1 VQSTDSVWGVNNLI
15 VSRVLSCDKDYWK
28 GNLRMSEKRWSGRAF
43 ASLCS
48 LVGFILLCFTGIIL
62 YIEPHG
68 RVAYWTRWH
77 FWGLEKDQWGA
88 VHIFSGLLFLIA
100 GGFHLYYNW
109 KPLIKYLS
117 GKIESALRYKR
128 ELVISLLIFLWIVVS
143 GIWSLPPLVCVSEL
157 GESIKRSW
165 VTSPELEPPFGHAE
179 MVSLQTFCKKQR
191 ISLDQAI
198 MELRKAGF
206 TVDNP
211 KSTLTEIAESKRSS
225 GMGVYEVIK
234 KLEIR
239 PTAMTPDAVWTAEKI
254 EEVFSGT
261 GLGNK
266 TIGWIIKDM
275 QLEPG
280 TVYQRLKAAKI
291 EAKDDDTMKQLAKEN
306 NTTPIKI
313 LTIILIKQ

>member
-1 VQSTDSVWGVNNLI
+1 
-15 VSRVLSCDKDYWK
+15 
-28 GNLRMSEKRWSGRAF
+28 MSEKKWSGRAF
-43 ASLCS
+43 TSLCS

-68 RVAYWTRWH
+68 RVAYWIKWQ

-128 ELVISLLIFLWIVVS
+128 ELLVSSFIFFWVVIS
-143 GIWSLPPLVCVSEL
+143 GIWSLPPLVYVSDL
-157 GESIKRSW
+157 GEAIKRSW

-179 MVSLQTFCKKQR
+179 LVSLQTFCKKQR
-191 ISLDQAI
+191 IPLDQAM

-206 TVDNP
+206 EVETP
-211 KSTLTEIAESKRSS
+211 KSTLTEIAESKHSS
-225 GMGVYEVIK
+225 GMGVYAAIK
-234 KLEIR
+234 KLETK
-239 PTAMTPDAVWTAEKI
+239 PTAMKPDAVWTAGKV

-266 TIGWIIKDM
+266 TIGQIIKDM
-275 QLEPG
+275 HLDPKK
-280 TVYQRLKAAKI
+280 VYQRLKAANI
-291 EAKDDDTMKQLAKEN
+291 ETKDDDTMKQVAKEH

-313 LTIILIKQ
+313 MTVILIKQ